1 MRRPAPAYLPEMAG
15 FYPIKVDID
24 GRSVRGEWTIKQGS
38 RICVRAPGY
47 GPSLTVPCGS
57 RKPHQYAPVVLAIMV
72 RAHFRRQ
79 EAWRAHEEREAI
91 RLGGWRRRRA
101 PLMPA

>member
-1 MRRPAPAYLPEMAG
+1 MAG
-15 FYPIKVDID
+15 FYPIRCEVD
-24 GRSVRGEWTIKQGS
+24 GRVVRGSWTIRQGS

-72 RAHFRRQ
+72 RAYFRRMDEHRERQ
-79 EAWRAHEEREAI
+79 EREAI